1 MKKKLI
7 LLVGLLSILI
17 IPSNVFALSAS
28 VKCSAPSSVTV
39 GQTFNVTISG
49 SADISTYWN
58 GSAINSSSNLRSN
71 SGTGVF
77 VEQNSTSSVS
87 KTYSFTALSE
97 GTATVSQTFNISDE
111 NYNDKAYT
119 SNTCTINI
127 TKPATSSSAASSSN
141 SSKSN
146 SNSSTTSTQVNKSSD
161 SSLKSLSIEGIELKP
176 KFDKN
181 VLEYNVELSSN
192 TTSIKVITEKNDDTA
207 TVSGDGEIEVKEG
220 NNVIQILVT
229 AENGESRSYVIN
241 AYVQEKEAITV
252 KINNDKYTVIKKLT
266 GIDIP
271 DGFEEKT
278 IVIKDTEIEAFYNKK
293 LDYTLVALKDP
304 IGNIL
309 LYIYD
314 ENTQEYTKYLPI
326 VSNGIKL
333 IVLDADYKKI
343 PHRYNKSI
351 FNYNG
356 EEVIGYALD
365 ETSDF
370 RLIYAQDVA
379 TGEKNFYLYDLKYHT
394 LQRFYN
400 DQVNI
405 YIDLLKKVKLAFMIL
420 GGFILFLT
428 IIIIVLLSK
437 NVKFKKKYLKSRLSP
452 IDNTINNVKYQDL
465 EGSTILKKEELVK

>member
-71 SGTGVF
+71 SGTGAF

-314 ENTQEYTKYLPI
+314 ENTQEYTKY
-326 VSNGIKL
+326 
-333 IVLDADYKKI
+333 
-343 PHRYNKSI
+343 
-351 FNYNG
+351 
-356 EEVIGYALD
+356 
-365 ETSDF
+365 
-370 RLIYAQDVA
+370 
-379 TGEKNFYLYDLKYHT
+379 
-394 LQRFYN
+394 
-400 DQVNI
+400 
-405 YIDLLKKVKLAFMIL
+405 
-420 GGFILFLT
+420 
-428 IIIIVLLSK
+428 
-437 NVKFKKKYLKSRLSP
+437 
-452 IDNTINNVKYQDL
+452 
-465 EGSTILKKEELVK
+465 